1 MKHLQLSLLCSS
13 WLIPFWMLVHQVLQQ
28 PNGCFACV
36 EEERIALLDIKSTF
50 SDPYSIRESWNKSS
64 FDCCSWYGVYCSPT
78 TKHVRH
84 LDLAALTSW
93 EGDSNNIL
101 NISMFLPFQELQGLI
116 LSDNFFNSCIPSDC
130 FGSLAELDNLQ
141 HLDLSHNNF
150 YFINVSI
157 ATPKLSKLEYLDLSY
172 NQLNGSIVPYLIGLS
187 SLKALSLHWNNIG
200 RGLPFKGN
208 VHVHVFKG
216 YKK

>member
-1 MKHLQLSLLCSS
+1 MCS
-13 WLIPFWMLVHQVLQQ
+13 F
-28 PNGCFACV
+28 C
-36 EEERIALLDIKSTF
+36 STF
-50 SDPYSIRESWNKSS
+50 LLLFLLAGFLI
-64 FDCCSWYGVYCSPT
+64 FFVILMFFIFVYT
-78 TKHVRH
+78 
-84 LDLAALTSW
+84 
-93 EGDSNNIL
+93 
-101 NISMFLPFQELQGLI
+101 
-116 LSDNFFNSCIPSDC
+116 
-130 FGSLAELDNLQ
+130 
-141 HLDLSHNNF
+141 
-150 YFINVSI
+150 VSI